1 MAKETK
7 RNDPCPCN
15 SGKKYKN
22 CCMNVPVISKK
33 NLTKPLIV
41 LGVSG
46 ISGALVGYCTDWQ
59 TGISVGVACL
69 VITGI
74 IASFVNPPPS
84 SGSGSPGA
92 INFGG

>member
-1 MAKETK
+1 MAKEIK
-7 RNDPCPCN
+7 RNDPCSCD

-22 CCMNVPVISKK
+22 CCMNAPIISKK
-33 NLTKPLIV
+33 RIGKPLIV
-41 LGVSG
+41 IAISIIAGAVSAHYG
-46 ISGALVGYCTDWQ
+46 DWESGLT
-59 TGISVGVACL
+59 TGVATL
-69 VITGI
+69 VVIGI